1 MANIITNIFSIK
13 ELRDR
18 LLFTIFILAVF
29 RIGAQ
34 VPTPGIDPGILKGL
48 FGGSDGGANTG
59 ILALL
64 NLFSGGALGRFS
76 LFALGIMPY
85 ISSSIIMQLL
95 KVVVPTLDRLS
106 KEGSYGQKKIELYTK
121 YGTLA
126 LCLVQAVGLIF
137 LFKQQVLLP
146 AMKKVPEQFVIPG
159 NDLSL
164 GFMITFVLTLTTGT
178 MFLLWL
184 GERIT
189 EKGLGNGVSLLIF
202 AGIVARLPESV
213 YQLSQVTMK
222 SQGSIF
228 MLIILLAIFGIV
240 IGLVVAEQQATRKIP
255 VQYAKRVVG
264 NRMYGAQSTHI
275 PFKINPS
282 GVIPII
288 FASSVIIFPSQLM
301 GLFGSGNKVITSI
314 ANSLSPGHVAYV
326 ILYMILVIFFAYFYT
341 AIYFNPV
348 EISDRLKKEGGFI
361 PGIRPGNNT
370 STYLSKVLNRITLPG
385 SIFLGLVA
393 VFPDLIVSL
402 FKSLNSE
409 LNIPQSFAYLM
420 GGTSLLIMV
429 GVGLDTA
436 KQIESHL
443 LTRNMG
449 GILKKTK
456 LKGRR

>member
-1 MANIITNIFSIK
+1 MANIITNILSIK
-13 ELRDR
+13 ELRNK

-34 VPTPGIDPGILKGL
+34 VPTPGIDPVELLKI
-48 FGGSDGGANTG
+48 FGDGGANEG
-59 ILALL
+59 ILGLL

-95 KVVVPTLDRLS
+95 KVVIPTLDRLS

-126 LCLVQAVGLIF
+126 LCIVQSIGLIF
-137 LFKQQVLLP
+137 LFKAQVLNQTNGHLAVPGVEPGGDLP
-146 AMKKVPEQFVIPG
+146 
-159 NDLSL
+159 LS
-164 GFMITFVLTLTTGT
+164 FMLTFVLTMTTGT

-189 EKGLGNGVSLLIF
+189 ERGLGNGVSLLIF
-202 AGIVARLPESV
+202 AGIVARLPQSV
-213 YQLSQVTMK
+213 GQLYTSVQD
-222 SQGSIF
+222 QPGSIF
-228 MLIILLAIFGIV
+228 MLIIVLAIFGVV

-288 FASSVIIFPSQLM
+288 FASSVIIFPTQLM
-301 GLFGSGNKVITSI
+301 GLFGSGNKVIESI
-314 ANSLSPGHVAYV
+314 TNSLSPGNAAYV
-326 ILYMILVIFFAYFYT
+326 VLYMLLVIFFAYFYT

-370 STYLSKVLNRITLPG
+370 SAYLSKVLNRITLPG

-393 VFPDLIVSL
+393 VFPDLIVNL
-402 FKSLNSE
+402 FKSMNSQ
-409 LNIPQSFAYLM
+409 LAIPQSFAYLM

-436 KQIESHL
+436 RQVESHL